1 MILGRRLSLSKIQRQ
16 CAVGFFSKKGLSDD
30 LSLFRLVGTFRCLT
44 IVLWYHP
51 KQKGLDLSVLSF
63 RMKSAEFARS
73 IFDLCPTSPRRHPL
87 TGFCRVAPP
96 LFLPTSPPRTNIISK
111 RHSYISIHTHSN
123 HGATASRVQHQV
135 SLVVITSRRAR
146 RASSAGSALPTE
158 REPPE
163 RLAGSRVLHF
173 RCRAFCLSRDSSGGR
188 PRPPPCSTAGLT

>member
-1 MILGRRLSLSKIQRQ
+1 MFDDRFVVPYQAEGSRSL
-16 CAVGFFSKKGLSDD
+16 CFVFSC
-30 LSLFRLVGTFRCLT
+30 TA
-44 IVLWYHP
+44 IVLNLR
-51 KQKGLDLSVLSF
+51 GIDLL
-63 RMKSAEFARS
+63 RS
-73 IFDLCPTSPRRHPL
+73 LPRTSPRRAPSNRVLVASPL
-87 TGFCRVAPP
+87 RFSCLRLHSA
-96 LFLPTSPPRTNIISK
+96 NIISK

-123 HGATASRVQHQV
+123 HGATASRVQHHV